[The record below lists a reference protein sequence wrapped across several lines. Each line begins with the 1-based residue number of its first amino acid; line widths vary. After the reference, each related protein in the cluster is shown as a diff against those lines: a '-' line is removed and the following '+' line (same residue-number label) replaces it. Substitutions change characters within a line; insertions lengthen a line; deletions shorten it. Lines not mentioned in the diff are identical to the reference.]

1 MVVFIAKVKAW
12 EPAMGE
18 SVNRENLLNEFNCYD
33 FLEQVWDHAKMIM
46 EGNQNSVWLVQC
58 LGIYWRAEKLRKAL
72 LPANI
77 VILFAVDVTKVK
89 CIYCCKILLQL

>member
-1 MVVFIAKVKAW
+1 MFVTGDAKSGNTLRGVAT
-12 EPAMGE
+12 
-18 SVNRENLLNEFNCYD
+18 VTFCRLL
-33 FLEQVWDHAKMIM
+33 HP
-46 EGNQNSVWLVQC
+46 
-58 LGIYWRAEKLRKAL
+58 L